1 VAKTKHQMQNSSI
14 KIDCVYLH
22 ILKNGLMTEIIL
34 KDNVE
39 QSKIDALLAFLKS
52 SDIDVELRTVSP
64 NKSTKTMKFSLSKG
78 IWSDYNINS
87 TELRDKAWKR

>member
-1 VAKTKHQMQNSSI
+1 
-14 KIDCVYLH
+14 
-22 ILKNGLMTEIIL
+22 MTEIIL

-64 NKSTKTMKFSLSKG
+64 KISTKTKKFSLSKG
-78 IWSDYNINS
+78 IWSDYNISS